1 MRKKTPQLPVKKKKK
16 KKAKVDPLLELYDKG
31 KDKGLAAKEITLEE
45 EIFRMSISGK
55 EEETL
60 YKVFKLF
67 SFDEETD
74 TYK

>member
-1 MRKKTPQLPVKKKKK
+1 M
-16 KKAKVDPLLELYDKG
+16 ELYDKG